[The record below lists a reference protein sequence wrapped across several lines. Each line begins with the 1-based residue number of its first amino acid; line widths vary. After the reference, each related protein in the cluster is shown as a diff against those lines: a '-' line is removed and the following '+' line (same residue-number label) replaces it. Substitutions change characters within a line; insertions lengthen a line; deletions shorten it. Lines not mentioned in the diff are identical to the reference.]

1 MSRLFRN
8 CQYYFGEKKLY
19 KLDAKNPDAIAWGIP
34 IIFSED
40 QIDSLNVSATTKKRL
55 HSLKE
60 GSILELGLVSSTSRQ
75 AIVVETTYDQEKIS
89 ALEAELKQL
98 NKEIR
103 ELVGGK
109 MKRVDEIRKE
119 LKELR

>member
-1 MSRLFRN
+1 MARIFRN
-8 CQYYFGEKKLY
+8 CQYYWFEKKLV
-19 KLDAKNPDAIAWGIP
+19 KLQAKNPNELAWGIP

-40 QIDSLNVSATTKKRL
+40 QIDSLNVSKTTKKRL

-60 GSILELGLVSSTSRQ
+60 NSILQLGLVSNQCRQ
-75 AIVVETTYDQEKIS
+75 AIVVETKYDQEKIEV
-89 ALEAELKQL
+89 LEAELKQL

-103 ELVGGK
+103 ELVGDK
-109 MKRVDEIRKE
+109 MKRADEIRKE